1 MKKSNHG
8 LHLAIT
14 PFSLLISFLD
24 TDFLDSDLRDTDFRD
39 TDFLELL
46 RLSFISFRVNIA
58 IFFSVLASIIRIL
71 ITKDSSFFYG
81 LFFGSAILF
90 FDTYIACG
98 ATFIF
103 FLNIS
108 MYYFSRFGL
117 KF

>member
-1 MKKSNHG
+1 MEKTNYS

-24 TDFLDSDLRDTDFRD
+24 TDFLDSDLRDTDF
-39 TDFLELL
+39 LELL
-46 RLSFISFRVNIA
+46 RLSFISFRDNMA
-58 IFFSVLASIIRIL
+58 IFFSVLASIIRIFK
-71 ITKDSSFFYG
+71 TKDSSFFYG

-108 MYYFSRFGL
+108 MYYFSLFGL